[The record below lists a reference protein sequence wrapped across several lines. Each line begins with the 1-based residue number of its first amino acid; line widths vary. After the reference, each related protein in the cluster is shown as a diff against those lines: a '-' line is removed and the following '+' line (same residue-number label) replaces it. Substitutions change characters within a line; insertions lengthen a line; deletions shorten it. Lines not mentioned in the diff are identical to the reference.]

1 MTDAKISTTLASA
14 TGAAPTAATSSSA
27 ATPATATATSKPAA
41 YKPIEKL
48 NFDNLSLR
56 ALPIDPDRR
65 NVTRQVPNACFSR
78 VDPTPLKNP
87 QLIAYSANVLRD
99 CLELDADNEAKRKE
113 FAEYFG

>member
-1 MTDAKISTTLASA
+1 MTDVKLSATASAPSATSAA
-14 TGAAPTAATSSSA
+14 TGAASASSPTTS
-27 ATPATATATSKPAA
+27 TTATST

-48 NFDNLSLR
+48 NFDNSSLR
-56 ALPIDPDRR
+56 NLPVDPDRR
-65 NVTRQVPNACFSR
+65 NVTRQVPGACFSR

-87 QLIAYSANVLRD
+87 QLIAYSADVLRD